1 MLLMKETVLS
11 LKKKQHDIGFP
22 AFKFFAS
29 TKKSF
34 KTDPINIIFDD
45 FSI

>member
-1 MLLMKETVLS
+1 MLLMKEIVLS
-11 LKKKQHDIGFP
+11 LKKHDIGFP
-22 AFKFFAS
+22 AFKLFAS
-29 TKKSF
+29 TK

>member
-1 MLLMKETVLS
+1 MLLMKEIVLS
-11 LKKKQHDIGFP
+11 LKKHDIGFP
-22 AFKFFAS
+22 AFKLFAS